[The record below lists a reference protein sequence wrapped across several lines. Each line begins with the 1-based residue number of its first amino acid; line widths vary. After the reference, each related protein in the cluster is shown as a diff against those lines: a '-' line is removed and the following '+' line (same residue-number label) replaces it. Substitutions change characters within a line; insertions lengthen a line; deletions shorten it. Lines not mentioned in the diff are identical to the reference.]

1 VTDAMLSFP
10 SRVANALVSYAV
22 YIGQMFFPA
31 GLAVFYPHPGQS
43 LESWKIGAA
52 VILLAFVTTGA
63 FILRRRSPYVLVGW
77 LWFLGMLVPVIGF
90 VQARRAAV
98 LRKAAIVSNWIF
110 RF

>member
-1 VTDAMLSFP
+1 
-10 SRVANALVSYAV
+10 
-22 YIGQMFFPA
+22 
-31 GLAVFYPHPGQS
+31 
-43 LESWKIGAA
+43 

-63 FILRRRSPYVLVGW
+63 FILRRRSPYVIVGW

-98 LRKAAIVSNWIF
+98 IRKTAIVSNWIF